1 MYFLGHW
8 VRDLGKLDL
17 VAAIKKLTSDVAD
30 IYGLPNRGRLVEGA
44 YADMILF
51 DPKQI
56 GISNTQRLNDL
67 PSGATRLVRSAPGL
81 HTVWVNGVGVYHDGD
96 YMAVTPPGQ
105 VLTEFSA
112 IRPRI
117 GMDH

>member
-17 VAAIKKLTSDVAD
+17 VSAIKKLTSDVAD
-30 IYGLPNRGRLVEGA
+30 IYGLPDRGRLVEGA

-51 DPKQI
+51 DPEQI
-56 GISNTQRLNDL
+56 GISSTQRLNDL

-81 HTVWVNGVGVYHDGD
+81 HSVWVNGVIVFQNGD
-96 YMAVTPPGQ
+96 YTSVTPPGQ
-105 VLTEFSA
+105 VLTKFSA
-112 IRPRI
+112 TRPSV
-117 GMDH
+117 GMD